1 MAISQRSLR
10 EAASRSSRKLV
21 AKSLN
26 EAISKSKQTAFL
38 CHSHKDQTLAKG
50 LQTLLAEDGWDVY
63 IDWEDEEMPLSP
75 TKETANNIKRK
86 IKQVDWFLF
95 LATPNSTGSRWC
107 PWELG
112 YADAV
117 KANEKILI
125 VPTSDDSDDSD
136 RWYGNEYLQLYK
148 KIDEASNKTTNRSG
162 YAVFNPGQNSGAT
175 WVSGL

>member
-1 MAISQRSLR
+1 MPISQRSLR
-10 EAASRSSRKLV
+10 GAASRASHKAV

-38 CHSHKDQTLAKG
+38 CHSHKDQMLAKG
-50 LQTLLAEDGWDVY
+50 LQTLLVEDGWDVY
-63 IDWEDEEMPLSP
+63 IDWEDEEMPPSP
-75 TKETANNIKRK
+75 TKETANNIKNK

-107 PWELG
+107 PWEIG

-117 KANEKILI
+117 KVNEKILI
-125 VPTSDDSDDSD
+125 VPTSDDSG
-136 RWYGNEYLQLYK
+136 RWYGNEYLQLYR
-148 KIDEASNKTTNRSG
+148 KIDEAINKTLGLSG
-162 YAVFNPGQNSGAT
+162 YAVFSPGQDSGAT